1 MTKEEAVRY
10 LIKPICTSTIES
22 EEYRKQL
29 EAYTMAIESLNGR
42 GESKMNTKYDIDD
55 IIYIPFKVTSIDAH
69 KNREGT
75 PVIQYKMTAL
85 AEFSYVGSIYLNE
98 KLIEA
103 LGRKQNE
110 IH

>member
-1 MTKEEAVRY
+1 
-10 LIKPICTSTIES
+10 
-22 EEYRKQL
+22 
-29 EAYTMAIESLNGR
+29 
-42 GESKMNTKYDIDD
+42 MNTKYDIDD

-85 AEFSYVGSIYLNE
+85 AEISYVGSIYLNE

-103 LGRKQNE
+103 LGKTKEDVKN
-110 IH
+110 